1 MPAHPDH
8 TTGPALISQ
17 TLSLPPGQSFCWNR
31 QVILPKEAV
40 EHGATLAT
48 SSFSLYFLAP
58 GLGHPMQVPQGTH
71 RQLKHVER
79 DPQRPGGRLP
89 YCSAPWQPSED
100 AGQTSRVMCYVG
112 RGGPGQ
118 PAGGGRLMAPPALLL
133 GHLTHHNKGSHMLSL
148 SSHPLSSRCSHLT
161 HLPSAKELVFIPK
174 PALCPYSTCCF

>member
-58 GLGHPMQVPQGTH
+58 GLGHPMQVPQGTY

-112 RGGPGQ
+112 RGGPW
-118 PAGGGRLMAPPALLL
+118 PASRRGKAHGPTGTAAGTPHPP
-133 GHLTHHNKGSHMLSL
+133 
-148 SSHPLSSRCSHLT
+148 
-161 HLPSAKELVFIPK
+161 
-174 PALCPYSTCCF
+174 